1 MYLLHV
7 GSHGCVNI
15 PIWFLSTQK
24 AFTLKVLTRHT
35 SEGCVVAG
43 GVVLTV
49 VVVEIVVVAEVVEV
63 VVVVVVVE
71 VVVVVVV
78 SSVVAVVSSV
88 VVVVSSVVVVGSKPQ
103 STAFSLQGQ
112 SATTVAFGPQILATL
127 PHTSSMGHDIISPK
141 LGIPGN

>member
-15 PIWFLSTQK
+15 PIWFMSTQK

-49 VVVEIVVVAEVVEV
+49 VVVEVVE
-63 VVVVVVVE
+63 
-71 VVVVVVV
+71 VVVVV
-78 SSVVAVVSSV
+78 SSVVVVVSSVVVVVSSVVVVVSSV

-103 STAFSLQGQ
+103 STALSLQGQ